1 MKRFDKKGKGRLT
14 VDDYYNVIKVCL
26 KQNNIFFHILFFWL
40 HHNDT
45 VNICTSII
53 KVQNKVDTSK
63 DEIRKL
69 VADLEMDKEYRVS
82 IKVIYIE
89 WIACL

>member
-1 MKRFDKKGKGRLT
+1 MR
-14 VDDYYNVIKVCL
+14 
-26 KQNNIFFHILFFWL
+26 FFHTLSDYLRFFNHDDAL
-40 HHNDT
+40 Q
-45 VNICTSII
+45 ICTSII

-82 IKVIYIE
+82 IKVLYLE
-89 WIACL
+89 

>member
-26 KQNNIFFHILFFWL
+26 KQNNRFFHILSFYVPKKL

-45 VNICTSII
+45 VSNCTSFI

-89 WIACL
+89 

>member
-1 MKRFDKKGKGRLT
+1 M
-14 VDDYYNVIKVCL
+14 
-26 KQNNIFFHILFFWL
+26 HELFFTHWMIICDSLNYSDTL
-40 HHNDT
+40 H
-45 VNICTSII
+45 ICTSII

-82 IKVIYIE
+82 IKVVYIE
-89 WIACL
+89 WIAYF